1 MDTKRCSYCHKMA
14 RAEAETC
21 SRCGHPYVKST
32 NGVKKVNRV
41 PMKSSNPAS
50 RGSRR
55 NETVHLSMSDGNT
68 RIQRQSI
75 PPASPHRA
83 GHYSG
88 LHPEDQPYQSAVM
101 AVQRPPVRQSNLRGA
116 VQTERERVIL
126 PRPDSIVEPEPD
138 QQAIV
143 PLLPPRFS
151 FPPRSPLPKKSWPR
165 GRFVPVMLTLS
176 CLIFLVASS
185 LLAYIFISKKP
196 LPDKQVLSVMPDQ
209 LRVNDAFTLSGK
221 GFGTNDP
228 ISFTHDQDNAP
239 LLDGNGKPLQTHA
252 DDLGTFSVQVVVP
265 TNWEVGQHSIYA
277 IDIGKEQSISVV
289 ATLTVQQ
296 SSLAPPLLQ
305 LSNASVDLGTN
316 VPGVVAKKIITLI
329 NAGGR
334 HLTWQ
339 ASSDQPW
346 LTVPPN
352 NGTFSGR
359 SIVQV
364 MTDSGTLRPQSYAGH
379 ITFRQQGSS
388 DKPLTLSVTMTVK
401 SAPPASLVVSSASL
415 MYSGTPTQNPPDQTI
430 TLQNNGG
437 QPLAWSS
444 EIGNS
449 ASWLSII
456 PGSDHIAA
464 HASETVTVSVQ
475 SQQLALGSYQGTITF
490 KGGTN
495 PQVSVSL
502 NVLAPGNLILS
513 PSSLNFSSTGHNP
526 ASQTI
531 SLQNSGGG
539 PLAWTLAA
547 TTFDGANWLNAT
559 PSSGDLQPGQAMNVT
574 VSVNAA
580 ILKPRSYQGA
590 LSFSYGGLTSQVAVS
605 LTVSIPPSAAIS
617 LNQSALN
624 FTTLQGTNPAPQ
636 SFTITNTGNTTLNWV
651 ITEDQNGI
659 VIAPTSSRSGSL
671 APNKTAVITVTPN
684 VLQANAGT
692 LAAAIT
698 VADSDGGTKVLSQRI
713 TVNIV
718 VKGHAS
724 ITLSTSG
731 MVFTHDS
738 LVTSSYQFLVIANSG
753 SQTLNWVAKSSAPW
767 LSTSTGSGALN
778 PGANTLIN
786 ISCDSSTLA
795 PGSYSASFVVSDNDA
810 STTAAPQT
818 LIVNLVVT

>member
-1 MDTKRCSYCHKMA
+1 MA

-32 NGVKKVNRV
+32 NGVKKVNRI

-68 RIQRQSI
+68 RIQRRSI

-116 VQTERERVIL
+116 VQPERESVVL
-126 PRPDSIVEPEPD
+126 PRVDSIVEPEPD
-138 QQAIV
+138 QQATV

-151 FPPRSPLPKKSWPR
+151 FPPRPSLPKKSWPR
-165 GRFVPVMLTLS
+165 GRFVPVMLTIS

-209 LRVNDAFTLSGK
+209 LRVNDAFILSGK

-228 ISFTHDQDNAP
+228 ISFTHDQDNVP
-239 LLDGNGKPLQTHA
+239 LLDGNGKPLQTRA
-252 DDLGTFSVQVVVP
+252 DDLGTFSVQAVVP

-277 IDIGKEQSISVV
+277 IDIGKEQSISVL
-289 ATLTVQQ
+289 ATFWVQQ
-296 SSLAPPLLQ
+296 STLAPPRLQ
-305 LSNASVDLGTN
+305 LSSSSIDLGTS

-329 NAGGR
+329 NIGGR

-346 LTVPPN
+346 LTVSPN
-352 NGTFSGR
+352 KGTFNGR

-364 MTDSGTLRPQSYAGH
+364 MTDSGTLKPRSYAGH

-401 SAPPASLVVSSASL
+401 SAPPA
-415 MYSGTPTQNPPDQTI
+415 
-430 TLQNNGG
+430 
-437 QPLAWSS
+437 
-444 EIGNS
+444 
-449 ASWLSII
+449 
-456 PGSDHIAA
+456 
-464 HASETVTVSVQ
+464 
-475 SQQLALGSYQGTITF
+475 
-490 KGGTN
+490 
-495 PQVSVSL
+495 
-502 NVLAPGNLILS
+502 NLILS
-513 PSSLNFSSTGHNP
+513 PPSLNFSSTGQNP
-526 ASQTI
+526 AGQTI
-531 SLQNSGGG
+531 ALQNSGGG

-559 PSSGDLQPGQAMNVT
+559 PSSGNLQPGQAMNVT
-574 VSVNAA
+574 VSVNTAT
-580 ILKPRSYQGA
+580 LKPRSYQGA

-605 LTVSIPPSAAIS
+605 LAVSVSSSAAIS
-617 LNQSALN
+617 LNQSTLN
-624 FTTLQGTNPAPQ
+624 FTALKGTNPAPQ

-659 VIAPTSSRSGSL
+659 VFAPTSSRSGSL
-671 APNKTAVITVTPN
+671 APNKSAVITVTPN
-684 VLQANAGT
+684 VLQASAGT

-718 VKGHAS
+718 VRGQSS
-724 ITLSTSG
+724 ITLSTNG

-786 ISCDSSTLA
+786 ISCDSNALA

-810 STTAAPQT
+810 GTTAAPQT
-818 LIVNLVVT
+818 VIVNLVVT

>member
-1 MDTKRCSYCHKMA
+1 MDTKRCSYCHKLA

-32 NGVKKVNRV
+32 NGIKKVNRV

-50 RGSRR
+50 SGSRR

-68 RIQRQSI
+68 RIQRRSI

-88 LHPEDQPYQSAVM
+88 LHPEDQPYQSTVM
-101 AVQRPPVRQSNLRGA
+101 AVQRPPERQSNLRGA
-116 VQTERERVIL
+116 VQPERERVVL
-126 PRPDSIVEPEPD
+126 PRVDSIVEPEPD
-138 QQAIV
+138 QQATV

-151 FPPRSPLPKKSWPR
+151 FPPRPSLPKKSWPR
-165 GRFVPVMLTLS
+165 GRFVPVMLIIS
-176 CLIFLVASS
+176 FLIFLVASS
-185 LLAYIFISKKP
+185 LLAFIFISKKP
-196 LPDKQVLSVMPDQ
+196 LSDKQVLSVMPDQ
-209 LRVNDAFTLSGK
+209 LRVNDAFTLSGR

-239 LLDGNGKPLQTHA
+239 LLDGNGKPLQTRA
-252 DDLGTFSVQVVVP
+252 DDLGTFSVQAVVP
-265 TNWEVGQHSIYA
+265 TNWEFGQHSIYA
-277 IDIGKEQSISVV
+277 IDIGKEQSISVL
-289 ATLTVQQ
+289 ATFWVQQ
-296 SSLAPPLLQ
+296 STLAAPRLQ
-305 LSNASVDLGTN
+305 LSSSSIDLGTN

-329 NAGGR
+329 NIGGG

-346 LTVPPN
+346 LTVSPN
-352 NGTFSGR
+352 SGTFNGR

-364 MTDSGTLRPQSYAGH
+364 MTDSGTLRPRSYAGH

-401 SAPPASLVVSSASL
+401 SAPPA
-415 MYSGTPTQNPPDQTI
+415 
-430 TLQNNGG
+430 
-437 QPLAWSS
+437 
-444 EIGNS
+444 
-449 ASWLSII
+449 
-456 PGSDHIAA
+456 
-464 HASETVTVSVQ
+464 
-475 SQQLALGSYQGTITF
+475 
-490 KGGTN
+490 
-495 PQVSVSL
+495 
-502 NVLAPGNLILS
+502 NLILS
-513 PSSLNFSSTGHNP
+513 PPSLNFSSTGQNP
-526 ASQTI
+526 AGQTI
-531 SLQNSGGG
+531 ALQNSGGG

-559 PSSGDLQPGQAMNVT
+559 PSSGNLQPGQAMNVT
-574 VSVNAA
+574 VSVNTA

-605 LTVSIPPSAAIS
+605 LTLSISPSAAIS

-636 SFTITNTGNTTLNWV
+636 SITITNTGNTTLNWV

-659 VIAPTSSRSGSL
+659 VFAPTSSRSGSL
-671 APNKTAVITVTPN
+671 APNKSAVITVTPN
-684 VLQANAGT
+684 VLQGKAGT

-718 VKGHAS
+718 VKGRTS
-724 ITLSTSG
+724 ITLSTNG
-731 MVFTHDS
+731 MIFTHDS
-738 LVTSSYQFLVIANSG
+738 LVTSSYQFLAITNTG
-753 SQTLNWVAKSSAPW
+753 SQTLNWVVKSSATW

-786 ISCDSSTLA
+786 ISCDSNALA

-810 STTAAPQT
+810 GTTAAPQT

>member
-1 MDTKRCSYCHKMA
+1 
-14 RAEAETC
+14 
-21 SRCGHPYVKST
+21 
-32 NGVKKVNRV
+32 
-41 PMKSSNPAS
+41 
-50 RGSRR
+50 
-55 NETVHLSMSDGNT
+55 
-68 RIQRQSI
+68 
-75 PPASPHRA
+75 
-83 GHYSG
+83 
-88 LHPEDQPYQSAVM
+88 
-101 AVQRPPVRQSNLRGA
+101 
-116 VQTERERVIL
+116 
-126 PRPDSIVEPEPD
+126 
-138 QQAIV
+138 
-143 PLLPPRFS
+143 
-151 FPPRSPLPKKSWPR
+151 
-165 GRFVPVMLTLS
+165 MLTIS

-228 ISFTHDQDNAP
+228 ISFTHDQDNVP
-239 LLDGNGKPLQTHA
+239 LLDGNGKPLQTRA
-252 DDLGTFSVQVVVP
+252 DDLGTFSVQAVVP

-277 IDIGKEQSISVV
+277 IDIGKEQSISVL
-289 ATLTVQQ
+289 ATFWVQQ
-296 SSLAPPLLQ
+296 STLAPPRLQ
-305 LSNASVDLGTN
+305 LSSSSIDLGTS

-329 NAGGR
+329 NIGGR

-346 LTVPPN
+346 LTVSPN
-352 NGTFSGR
+352 KGTFNGR

-364 MTDSGTLRPQSYAGH
+364 MTDSGTLKPRSYAGH

-401 SAPPASLVVSSASL
+401 SAPPA
-415 MYSGTPTQNPPDQTI
+415 
-430 TLQNNGG
+430 
-437 QPLAWSS
+437 
-444 EIGNS
+444 
-449 ASWLSII
+449 
-456 PGSDHIAA
+456 
-464 HASETVTVSVQ
+464 
-475 SQQLALGSYQGTITF
+475 
-490 KGGTN
+490 
-495 PQVSVSL
+495 
-502 NVLAPGNLILS
+502 NLILS
-513 PSSLNFSSTGHNP
+513 PPSLNFSSTGQNP
-526 ASQTI
+526 AGQTI
-531 SLQNSGGG
+531 ALQNSGGG

-559 PSSGDLQPGQAMNVT
+559 PSSGNLQPGQAMNVT

-605 LTVSIPPSAAIS
+605 LAVSVSSSAAIS
-617 LNQSALN
+617 LNQSTLN
-624 FTTLQGTNPAPQ
+624 FTALKGTNPAPQ

-659 VIAPTSSRSGSL
+659 VFAPTSSRSGSL
-671 APNKTAVITVTPN
+671 APNKSAVITVTPN
-684 VLQANAGT
+684 VLQASAGT

-718 VKGHAS
+718 VRGQSS
-724 ITLSTSG
+724 ITLSTNG

-786 ISCDSSTLA
+786 ISCDSNALA

-810 STTAAPQT
+810 GTTAAPQT
-818 LIVNLVVT
+818 VIVNLVVT

>member
-1 MDTKRCSYCHKMA
+1 
-14 RAEAETC
+14 
-21 SRCGHPYVKST
+21 
-32 NGVKKVNRV
+32 
-41 PMKSSNPAS
+41 MKSSNPAS

-68 RIQRQSI
+68 RIQRRSI

-116 VQTERERVIL
+116 VQPERESVVL
-126 PRPDSIVEPEPD
+126 PRVDSIVEPEPD
-138 QQAIV
+138 QQATV

-151 FPPRSPLPKKSWPR
+151 FPPRPSLPKKSWPR
-165 GRFVPVMLTLS
+165 GRFVPVMLTIS

-209 LRVNDAFTLSGK
+209 LRVNDAFILSGK

-228 ISFTHDQDNAP
+228 ISFTHDQDNVP
-239 LLDGNGKPLQTHA
+239 LLDGNGKPLQTRA
-252 DDLGTFSVQVVVP
+252 DDLGTFSVQAVVP

-277 IDIGKEQSISVV
+277 IDIGKEQSISVL
-289 ATLTVQQ
+289 ATFWVQQ
-296 SSLAPPLLQ
+296 STLAPPRLQ
-305 LSNASVDLGTN
+305 LSSSSIDLGTS

-329 NAGGR
+329 NIGGR

-346 LTVPPN
+346 LTVSPN
-352 NGTFSGR
+352 KGTFNGR

-364 MTDSGTLRPQSYAGH
+364 MTDSGTLKPRSYAGH

-401 SAPPASLVVSSASL
+401 SAPPA
-415 MYSGTPTQNPPDQTI
+415 
-430 TLQNNGG
+430 
-437 QPLAWSS
+437 
-444 EIGNS
+444 
-449 ASWLSII
+449 
-456 PGSDHIAA
+456 
-464 HASETVTVSVQ
+464 
-475 SQQLALGSYQGTITF
+475 
-490 KGGTN
+490 
-495 PQVSVSL
+495 
-502 NVLAPGNLILS
+502 NLILS
-513 PSSLNFSSTGHNP
+513 PPSLNFSSTGQNP
-526 ASQTI
+526 AGQTI
-531 SLQNSGGG
+531 ALQNSGGG

-559 PSSGDLQPGQAMNVT
+559 PSSGNLQPGQAMNVT
-574 VSVNAA
+574 VSVNTAT
-580 ILKPRSYQGA
+580 LKPRSYQGA

-605 LTVSIPPSAAIS
+605 LAVSVSSSAAIS
-617 LNQSALN
+617 LNQSTLN
-624 FTTLQGTNPAPQ
+624 FTALKGTNPAPQ

-659 VIAPTSSRSGSL
+659 VFAPTSSRSGSL
-671 APNKTAVITVTPN
+671 APNKSAVITVTPN
-684 VLQANAGT
+684 VLQASAGT

-718 VKGHAS
+718 VRGQSS
-724 ITLSTSG
+724 ITLSTNG

-786 ISCDSSTLA
+786 ISCDSNALA

-810 STTAAPQT
+810 GTTAAPQT
-818 LIVNLVVT
+818 VIVNLVVT

>member
-1 MDTKRCSYCHKMA
+1 
-14 RAEAETC
+14 
-21 SRCGHPYVKST
+21 
-32 NGVKKVNRV
+32 
-41 PMKSSNPAS
+41 MKSSNPAS

-68 RIQRQSI
+68 RIQRRSI

-101 AVQRPPVRQSNLRGA
+101 AVQRPPERQSNLRGA
-116 VQTERERVIL
+116 VQPERERVVL
-126 PRPDSIVEPEPD
+126 PRVDSIVEPEPD
-138 QQAIV
+138 QQATV
-143 PLLPPRFS
+143 PLLPPGFS
-151 FPPRSPLPKKSWPR
+151 FPPRPSLPKKSWPR
-165 GRFVPVMLTLS
+165 GRFVPVMLTIS

-239 LLDGNGKPLQTHA
+239 LLDGNGKPLQTRA
-252 DDLGTFSVQVVVP
+252 DDLGTFSVQAVVP

-277 IDIGKEQSISVV
+277 IDIGKEQSISVL
-289 ATLTVQQ
+289 ATFWVQQ
-296 SSLAPPLLQ
+296 STLAPPRLQ
-305 LSNASVDLGTN
+305 LSSSSIDLGTN

-329 NAGGR
+329 NIGGG

-346 LTVPPN
+346 LTVSPN
-352 NGTFSGR
+352 SGTFNGR

-401 SAPPASLVVSSASL
+401 SAPPA
-415 MYSGTPTQNPPDQTI
+415 
-430 TLQNNGG
+430 
-437 QPLAWSS
+437 
-444 EIGNS
+444 
-449 ASWLSII
+449 
-456 PGSDHIAA
+456 
-464 HASETVTVSVQ
+464 
-475 SQQLALGSYQGTITF
+475 
-490 KGGTN
+490 
-495 PQVSVSL
+495 
-502 NVLAPGNLILS
+502 NLILS
-513 PSSLNFSSTGHNP
+513 PPSLNFSSTGQNP
-526 ASQTI
+526 AGQTI
-531 SLQNSGGG
+531 ALQNSGSG

-547 TTFDGANWLNAT
+547 TIFDGANWLNAT
-559 PSSGDLQPGQAMNVT
+559 PSSGNLQPGQAMNVT

-580 ILKPRSYQGA
+580 ILKPRSYQGT
-590 LSFSYGGLTSQVAVS
+590 LSFSYGGLTSPVAVS
-605 LTVSIPPSAAIS
+605 LTVSVPSSAAIS
-617 LNQSALN
+617 LNQSTLN

-636 SFTITNTGNTTLNWV
+636 SFTITNTGNATLNWV
-651 ITEDQNGI
+651 IAEDQNGI
-659 VIAPTSSRSGSL
+659 DFAPTSSRSGSL
-671 APNKTAVITVTPN
+671 APNKSAVITVTPN
-684 VLQANAGT
+684 VLQSNAGT

-718 VKGHAS
+718 VKGQAS
-724 ITLSTSG
+724 ITLSTNG

-786 ISCDSSTLA
+786 ISCDSNALA

-810 STTAAPQT
+810 GTTAAPQT
-818 LIVNLVVT
+818 VIVNLVVS

>member
-1 MDTKRCSYCHKMA
+1 
-14 RAEAETC
+14 
-21 SRCGHPYVKST
+21 
-32 NGVKKVNRV
+32 
-41 PMKSSNPAS
+41 MKSSNPAS

-68 RIQRQSI
+68 RIQRRSI

-116 VQTERERVIL
+116 VQPERESVVL
-126 PRPDSIVEPEPD
+126 PRVDSIVEPEPD
-138 QQAIV
+138 QQATV

-151 FPPRSPLPKKSWPR
+151 FPPRPSLPKKSWPR
-165 GRFVPVMLTLS
+165 GRFVPVMLTIS

-209 LRVNDAFTLSGK
+209 LRVNDAFILSGK

-228 ISFTHDQDNAP
+228 ISFTHDQDNVP
-239 LLDGNGKPLQTHA
+239 LLDGNGKPLQTRA
-252 DDLGTFSVQVVVP
+252 DDLGTFSVQAVVP

-277 IDIGKEQSISVV
+277 IDIGKEQSISVL
-289 ATLTVQQ
+289 ATFWVQQ
-296 SSLAPPLLQ
+296 STLAPPRLQ
-305 LSNASVDLGTN
+305 LSSSSIDLGTS

-329 NAGGR
+329 NIGGR

-346 LTVPPN
+346 LTVSPN
-352 NGTFSGR
+352 KGTFNGR

-364 MTDSGTLRPQSYAGH
+364 MTDSGTLKPRSYAGH

-401 SAPPASLVVSSASL
+401 SAPPA
-415 MYSGTPTQNPPDQTI
+415 
-430 TLQNNGG
+430 
-437 QPLAWSS
+437 
-444 EIGNS
+444 
-449 ASWLSII
+449 
-456 PGSDHIAA
+456 
-464 HASETVTVSVQ
+464 
-475 SQQLALGSYQGTITF
+475 
-490 KGGTN
+490 
-495 PQVSVSL
+495 
-502 NVLAPGNLILS
+502 NLILS
-513 PSSLNFSSTGHNP
+513 PPSLNFSSTGQNP
-526 ASQTI
+526 AGQTI
-531 SLQNSGGG
+531 ALQNSGGG

-559 PSSGDLQPGQAMNVT
+559 PSSGNLQPGQAMNVT

-580 ILKPRSYQGA
+580 ILKPRPYQGA

-605 LTVSIPPSAAIS
+605 LAVSVSSSAAIS
-617 LNQSALN
+617 LNQSTLN
-624 FTTLQGTNPAPQ
+624 FTALKGTNPAPQ

-659 VIAPTSSRSGSL
+659 VFAPTSSRSGSL
-671 APNKTAVITVTPN
+671 APNKSAVITVTPN
-684 VLQANAGT
+684 VLQASAGT

-718 VKGHAS
+718 VRGQSS
-724 ITLSTSG
+724 ITLSTNG

-786 ISCDSSTLA
+786 ISCDSNALA

-810 STTAAPQT
+810 GTTAAPQT
-818 LIVNLVVT
+818 VIVNLVVT

>member
-1 MDTKRCSYCHKMA
+1 
-14 RAEAETC
+14 
-21 SRCGHPYVKST
+21 
-32 NGVKKVNRV
+32 
-41 PMKSSNPAS
+41 
-50 RGSRR
+50 
-55 NETVHLSMSDGNT
+55 
-68 RIQRQSI
+68 
-75 PPASPHRA
+75 
-83 GHYSG
+83 
-88 LHPEDQPYQSAVM
+88 
-101 AVQRPPVRQSNLRGA
+101 
-116 VQTERERVIL
+116 
-126 PRPDSIVEPEPD
+126 
-138 QQAIV
+138 
-143 PLLPPRFS
+143 
-151 FPPRSPLPKKSWPR
+151 
-165 GRFVPVMLTLS
+165 MLTIS

-239 LLDGNGKPLQTHA
+239 LLDGNGKPLQTRA
-252 DDLGTFSVQVVVP
+252 DDLGTFSVQAVVP

-277 IDIGKEQSISVV
+277 IDIGKEQSISVL
-289 ATLTVQQ
+289 ATFWVQQ
-296 SSLAPPLLQ
+296 STLAPPRLQ
-305 LSNASVDLGTN
+305 LSSSSIDLGTN

-329 NAGGR
+329 NIGGR

-346 LTVPPN
+346 LTVSPN

-364 MTDSGTLRPQSYAGH
+364 MTDSGTLKPQSYAGH

-401 SAPPASLVVSSASL
+401 SAPPA
-415 MYSGTPTQNPPDQTI
+415 
-430 TLQNNGG
+430 
-437 QPLAWSS
+437 
-444 EIGNS
+444 
-449 ASWLSII
+449 
-456 PGSDHIAA
+456 
-464 HASETVTVSVQ
+464 
-475 SQQLALGSYQGTITF
+475 
-490 KGGTN
+490 
-495 PQVSVSL
+495 
-502 NVLAPGNLILS
+502 NLIIS
-513 PSSLNFSSTGHNP
+513 PPSLNFSSTGQNP
-526 ASQTI
+526 AGQTI
-531 SLQNSGGG
+531 TLQNSGGG

-559 PSSGDLQPGQAMNVT
+559 PSSGSLQPGQAMNVT
-574 VSVNAA
+574 VSVNTA

-617 LNQSALN
+617 LNQSTLN

-636 SFTITNTGNTTLNWV
+636 SFTITNTGNATLNWL
-651 ITEDQNGI
+651 IAEDQNGI
-659 VIAPTSSRSGSL
+659 NFAPTSSRSGGL
-671 APNKTAVITVTPN
+671 APNKSAVITVTPN
-684 VLQANAGT
+684 VLQAKAGT

-718 VKGHAS
+718 VKDQAS
-724 ITLSTSG
+724 ITLSTNG
-731 MVFTHDS
+731 MAFTHDS
-738 LVTSSYQFLVIANSG
+738 LVTSSYQFLVIANTG

-786 ISCDSSTLA
+786 ISCDSSALA

-810 STTAAPQT
+810 GTTAAPQT

>member
-1 MDTKRCSYCHKMA
+1 MDTKRCARCHKLL
-14 RAEAETC
+14 RKEAETC
-21 SRCGHPYVKST
+21 SRCGYSYVKNPTGST
-32 NGVKKVNRV
+32 TSSMPPGKRRRARTSTFAGNRGKGTLV
-41 PMKSSNPAS
+41 AAQ
-50 RGSRR
+50 RR
-55 NETVHLSMSDGNT
+55 
-68 RIQRQSI
+68 SI

-88 LHPEDQPYQSAVM
+88 LHPEDQPYQSTVM
-101 AVQRPPVRQSNLRGA
+101 AVQRPPVRQSNVRGA
-116 VQTERERVIL
+116 AQPEGERVVL
-126 PRPDSIVEPEPD
+126 PRVDSIVEPAPD
-138 QQAIV
+138 QQATV

-151 FPPRSPLPKKSWPR
+151 FPPRPSLPKKSWPR
-165 GRFVPVMLTLS
+165 GRFVPVMLIIS
-176 CLIFLVASS
+176 FLIFLVASS

-209 LRVNDAFTLSGK
+209 LRVNDAFILSGK

-228 ISFTHDQDNAP
+228 ISFTHDQDNVP
-239 LLDGNGKPLQTHA
+239 LLDGNGKPLQTRA
-252 DDLGTFSVQVVVP
+252 DDLGTFSVQAVVP

-277 IDIGKEQSISVV
+277 IDIGKEQSISVL
-289 ATLTVQQ
+289 ATFWVQQ
-296 SSLAPPLLQ
+296 STLAPPRLQ
-305 LSNASVDLGTN
+305 LSSSSIDLGTS

-329 NAGGR
+329 NIGGR

-346 LTVPPN
+346 LTVSPN
-352 NGTFSGR
+352 KGTFNGR

-364 MTDSGTLRPQSYAGH
+364 MTDSGTLKPRSYAGH

-401 SAPPASLVVSSASL
+401 SAPPA
-415 MYSGTPTQNPPDQTI
+415 
-430 TLQNNGG
+430 
-437 QPLAWSS
+437 
-444 EIGNS
+444 
-449 ASWLSII
+449 
-456 PGSDHIAA
+456 
-464 HASETVTVSVQ
+464 
-475 SQQLALGSYQGTITF
+475 
-490 KGGTN
+490 
-495 PQVSVSL
+495 
-502 NVLAPGNLILS
+502 NLILS
-513 PSSLNFSSTGHNP
+513 PPSLNFSSTGQNP
-526 ASQTI
+526 AGQTI
-531 SLQNSGGG
+531 ALQNSGGG

-559 PSSGDLQPGQAMNVT
+559 PSSGNLQPGQAMNVT
-574 VSVNAA
+574 VSVNTAT
-580 ILKPRSYQGA
+580 LKPRSYQGA

-605 LTVSIPPSAAIS
+605 LAVSVSSSAAIS
-617 LNQSALN
+617 LNQSTLN
-624 FTTLQGTNPAPQ
+624 FTALKGTNPAPQ

-659 VIAPTSSRSGSL
+659 VFAPTSSRSGSL
-671 APNKTAVITVTPN
+671 APNKSAVITVTPN
-684 VLQANAGT
+684 VLQASAGT

-718 VKGHAS
+718 VRGQSS
-724 ITLSTSG
+724 ITLSTNG

-786 ISCDSSTLA
+786 ISCDSNALA

-810 STTAAPQT
+810 GTTAAPQT
-818 LIVNLVVT
+818 VIVNLVVT

>member
-1 MDTKRCSYCHKMA
+1 
-14 RAEAETC
+14 
-21 SRCGHPYVKST
+21 
-32 NGVKKVNRV
+32 
-41 PMKSSNPAS
+41 MKSSNPAS
-50 RGSRR
+50 RVSRR

-101 AVQRPPVRQSNLRGA
+101 AVQRPPVRQSNLRGV
-116 VQTERERVIL
+116 VQPERERVVL
-126 PRPDSIVEPEPD
+126 PRVDSIVEPEPD

-151 FPPRSPLPKKSWPR
+151 FPPRPPLPKKPWPR

-209 LRVNDAFTLSGK
+209 LRVTDTFTLSGR

-239 LLDGNGKPLQTHA
+239 LLNGSGKPLQTRA
-252 DDLGTFSVQVVVP
+252 DDLGTFSVQAVVP

-277 IDIGKEQSISVV
+277 IDIGKEQSISVL
-289 ATLTVQQ
+289 ATFWVQQ
-296 SSLAPPLLQ
+296 STLAAPRLQ
-305 LSNASVDLGTN
+305 LSSSSIDLGTN

-329 NAGGR
+329 NVGGG

-346 LTVPPN
+346 LTVSPN
-352 NGTFSGR
+352 SGTFNGR

-364 MTDSGTLRPQSYAGH
+364 MTDSGTLRPRSYAGH

-401 SAPPASLVVSSASL
+401 SAPPA
-415 MYSGTPTQNPPDQTI
+415 
-430 TLQNNGG
+430 
-437 QPLAWSS
+437 
-444 EIGNS
+444 
-449 ASWLSII
+449 
-456 PGSDHIAA
+456 
-464 HASETVTVSVQ
+464 
-475 SQQLALGSYQGTITF
+475 
-490 KGGTN
+490 
-495 PQVSVSL
+495 
-502 NVLAPGNLILS
+502 NLILS
-513 PSSLNFSSTGHNP
+513 PPSLNFSSTGQNP
-526 ASQTI
+526 AGQTI
-531 SLQNSGGG
+531 ALQNSGGG

-559 PSSGDLQPGQAMNVT
+559 PSSGNLQPGQAMNVT

-580 ILKPRSYQGA
+580 ILKPRPYQGA

-605 LTVSIPPSAAIS
+605 LTVSVPPSAAIS
-617 LNQSALN
+617 LNQSTLN

-659 VIAPTSSRSGSL
+659 VFAPTSSRSGSL
-671 APNKTAVITVTPN
+671 APNKSAVITVTPN

-718 VKGHAS
+718 VKGQGQAS
-724 ITLSTSG
+724 FTLSTNS

-786 ISCDSSTLA
+786 ISCDSSALA

-810 STTAAPQT
+810 GTTAAPQT
-818 LIVNLVVT
+818 LIVNLVVS

>member
-1 MDTKRCSYCHKMA
+1 
-14 RAEAETC
+14 
-21 SRCGHPYVKST
+21 
-32 NGVKKVNRV
+32 
-41 PMKSSNPAS
+41 MKNSNPAS
-50 RGSRR
+50 NGSRR

-68 RIQRQSI
+68 RIQRRSI

-88 LHPEDQPYQSAVM
+88 LHPEDQPYQSTVM
-101 AVQRPPVRQSNLRGA
+101 AVQRPPERQSNLRGA
-116 VQTERERVIL
+116 VQPEREKVVL
-126 PRPDSIVEPEPD
+126 PRVDSIVEPEPD

-151 FPPRSPLPKKSWPR
+151 FPPRPPLPKKPWPR

-221 GFGTNDP
+221 GFGTNDA

-252 DDLGTFSVQVVVP
+252 DDLGTFSVQAVVP
-265 TNWEVGQHSIYA
+265 TNWVVGQHSIYA
-277 IDIGKEQSISVV
+277 IDIGKEQSISVL
-289 ATLTVQQ
+289 ATFWVQQ
-296 SSLAPPLLQ
+296 STMAPPRLQ
-305 LSNASVDLGTN
+305 LSSSSIDLGTN

-329 NAGGR
+329 NVGGG

-346 LTVPPN
+346 LTVSPN
-352 NGTFSGR
+352 SGTFNGR

-364 MTDSGTLRPQSYAGH
+364 MTDSGTLKPQSYAGH

-388 DKPLTLSVTMTVK
+388 DKPLTLSVNMTVK
-401 SAPPASLVVSSASL
+401 SAPPA
-415 MYSGTPTQNPPDQTI
+415 
-430 TLQNNGG
+430 
-437 QPLAWSS
+437 
-444 EIGNS
+444 
-449 ASWLSII
+449 
-456 PGSDHIAA
+456 
-464 HASETVTVSVQ
+464 
-475 SQQLALGSYQGTITF
+475 
-490 KGGTN
+490 
-495 PQVSVSL
+495 
-502 NVLAPGNLILS
+502 NLILS
-513 PSSLNFSSTGHNP
+513 PPSLNFSSTGQNP
-526 ASQTI
+526 AGQTI
-531 SLQNSGGG
+531 ALQNSGGG

-559 PSSGDLQPGQAMNVT
+559 PSSGNLQPGQAMNVT
-574 VSVNAA
+574 VNVNAA

-605 LTVSIPPSAAIS
+605 LAVSIPPSAVIS
-617 LNQSALN
+617 LNQSAMN
-624 FTTLQGTNPAPQ
+624 FTALQGTNAAPQ
-636 SFTITNTGNTTLNWV
+636 SFTITNTGNATLNWV

-671 APNKTAVITVTPN
+671 APNRSAVITVIPN
-684 VLQANAGT
+684 ILQANAGT

-718 VKGHAS
+718 VKGQAS
-724 ITLSTSG
+724 ITLSTNG

-738 LVTSSYQFLVIANSG
+738 LVTSSYQFPRARKHL
-753 SQTLNWVAKSSAPW
+753 
-767 LSTSTGSGALN
+767 TG
-778 PGANTLIN
+778 
-786 ISCDSSTLA
+786 
-795 PGSYSASFVVSDNDA
+795 
-810 STTAAPQT
+810 
-818 LIVNLVVT
+818 

>member
-1 MDTKRCSYCHKMA
+1 
-14 RAEAETC
+14 
-21 SRCGHPYVKST
+21 
-32 NGVKKVNRV
+32 
-41 PMKSSNPAS
+41 MKSSNPAS

-68 RIQRQSI
+68 RIQRRSI

-88 LHPEDQPYQSAVM
+88 LHPEDQPYQSTVM

-116 VQTERERVIL
+116 VQPERESVVL
-126 PRPDSIVEPEPD
+126 PRVDSIVEPEPD
-138 QQAIV
+138 QQATV

-151 FPPRSPLPKKSWPR
+151 FPPRPSLPKKSWPR
-165 GRFVPVMLTLS
+165 GRFVPVMLTIS

-209 LRVNDAFTLSGK
+209 LRVNDAFILSGK

-228 ISFTHDQDNAP
+228 ISFTHDQDNVP
-239 LLDGNGKPLQTHA
+239 LLDGNGKPLQTRA
-252 DDLGTFSVQVVVP
+252 DDLGTFSVQAVVP

-277 IDIGKEQSISVV
+277 IDIGKEQSISVL
-289 ATLTVQQ
+289 ATFWVQQ
-296 SSLAPPLLQ
+296 STLAPPRLQ
-305 LSNASVDLGTN
+305 LSSSSIDLGTS

-329 NAGGR
+329 NIGGR

-346 LTVPPN
+346 LTVSPN
-352 NGTFSGR
+352 KGTFNGR

-364 MTDSGTLRPQSYAGH
+364 MTDSGTLKPRSYAGH

-401 SAPPASLVVSSASL
+401 SAPPA
-415 MYSGTPTQNPPDQTI
+415 
-430 TLQNNGG
+430 
-437 QPLAWSS
+437 
-444 EIGNS
+444 
-449 ASWLSII
+449 
-456 PGSDHIAA
+456 
-464 HASETVTVSVQ
+464 
-475 SQQLALGSYQGTITF
+475 
-490 KGGTN
+490 
-495 PQVSVSL
+495 
-502 NVLAPGNLILS
+502 NLILS
-513 PSSLNFSSTGHNP
+513 PPSLNFSSTGQNP
-526 ASQTI
+526 AGQTI
-531 SLQNSGGG
+531 ALQNSGGG

-559 PSSGDLQPGQAMNVT
+559 PSSGNLQPGQAMNVT
-574 VSVNAA
+574 VSVNTAT
-580 ILKPRSYQGA
+580 LKPRSYQGA

-605 LTVSIPPSAAIS
+605 LAVSVSSSAAIS
-617 LNQSALN
+617 LNQSTLN
-624 FTTLQGTNPAPQ
+624 FTALKGTNPAPQ

-659 VIAPTSSRSGSL
+659 VFAPTSSRSGSL
-671 APNKTAVITVTPN
+671 APNKSAVITVTPN
-684 VLQANAGT
+684 VLQASAGT

-718 VKGHAS
+718 VRGQSS
-724 ITLSTSG
+724 ITLSTNG

-786 ISCDSSTLA
+786 ISCDSNALA

-810 STTAAPQT
+810 GTTAAPQT
-818 LIVNLVVT
+818 VIVNLVVT

>member
-1 MDTKRCSYCHKMA
+1 MDTKRCSYCNKLA
-14 RAEAETC
+14 RAEAEPC
-21 SRCGHPYVKST
+21 SRCGNPYVKST
-32 NGVKKVNRV
+32 NGVKKVDRV
-41 PMKSSNPAS
+41 PMQSSNPAS

-68 RIQRQSI
+68 SIQRRSI

-88 LHPEDQPYQSAVM
+88 LHPEDQPYQSTVM
-101 AVQRPPVRQSNLRGA
+101 AVQRPPERQSNLRGA
-116 VQTERERVIL
+116 VQPEREKVVL
-126 PRPDSIVEPEPD
+126 PRVDSIVEPEPD

-143 PLLPPRFS
+143 PLLRPRFS
-151 FPPRSPLPKKSWPR
+151 FPPRPSLPKKSWPR

-277 IDIGKEQSISVV
+277 IDIGKEQSVSVL
-289 ATLTVQQ
+289 ATLWVQQ
-296 SSLAPPLLQ
+296 SSLAPPRLQ
-305 LSNASVDLGTN
+305 LSSSSIDLGTN

-329 NAGGR
+329 NVGGG

-346 LTVPPN
+346 LTVSPN
-352 NGTFSGR
+352 TGTFNGR

-364 MTDSGTLRPQSYAGH
+364 MTDSGTLKPQSYAGH

-388 DKPLTLSVTMTVK
+388 DKPLTLSVNMTVK
-401 SAPPASLVVSSASL
+401 SAPPA
-415 MYSGTPTQNPPDQTI
+415 
-430 TLQNNGG
+430 
-437 QPLAWSS
+437 
-444 EIGNS
+444 
-449 ASWLSII
+449 
-456 PGSDHIAA
+456 
-464 HASETVTVSVQ
+464 
-475 SQQLALGSYQGTITF
+475 
-490 KGGTN
+490 
-495 PQVSVSL
+495 
-502 NVLAPGNLILS
+502 NLILS
-513 PSSLNFSSTGHNP
+513 PPSLNFSSTGQNP
-526 ASQTI
+526 AGQTI
-531 SLQNSGGG
+531 ALQNSGGG

-559 PSSGDLQPGQAMNVT
+559 PSSGNLQPGQAMNVT
-574 VSVNAA
+574 VNVNAA
-580 ILKPRSYQGA
+580 ILKPRSYQES
-590 LSFSYGGLTSQVAVS
+590 LSFSYGGLTSQAAVS

-659 VIAPTSSRSGSL
+659 DFAPASSRSGSL
-671 APNKTAVITVTPN
+671 APNKSAVITVTPN

-718 VKGHAS
+718 VKGQGQVS
-724 ITLSTSG
+724 ITLSTNS

-786 ISCDSSTLA
+786 VSCDSSTLA

-810 STTAAPQT
+810 GTTAAPQT
-818 LIVNLVVT
+818 LIVNLVVS

>member
-1 MDTKRCSYCHKMA
+1 M
-14 RAEAETC
+14 
-21 SRCGHPYVKST
+21 KST
-32 NGVKKVNRV
+32 
-41 PMKSSNPAS
+41 NPAS
-50 RGSRR
+50 RVSRR
-55 NETVHLSMSDGNT
+55 NETVHLSKSDSNT
-68 RIQRQSI
+68 RLQRRSI

-88 LHPEDQPYQSAVM
+88 LHPEDQPYQSTVM
-101 AVQRPPVRQSNLRGA
+101 AVQRPPERQSNLRGA
-116 VQTERERVIL
+116 VQPEREKVVL
-126 PRPDSIVEPEPD
+126 PRVDSIVEPEPD

-151 FPPRSPLPKKSWPR
+151 FPPRPPLPKKSWPR

-239 LLDGNGKPLQTHA
+239 LLDGNGKPLQTRA
-252 DDLGTFSVQVVVP
+252 DDLGTFSVQAVVP

-277 IDIGKEQSISVV
+277 IDIGKEQSISVL
-289 ATLTVQQ
+289 ATFWVQQ
-296 SSLAPPLLQ
+296 STLAPPRLQ
-305 LSNASVDLGTN
+305 LSSSSIDLGTN

-329 NAGGR
+329 NIGGR

-346 LTVPPN
+346 LTVSPN
-352 NGTFSGR
+352 SGTFNGR

-364 MTDSGTLRPQSYAGH
+364 MTDSGTLRPRSYAGH

-415 MYSGTPTQNPPDQTI
+415 MYSGTPAQNPPDQTI

-495 PQVSVSL
+495 PQVFVSL

-513 PSSLNFSSTGHNP
+513 PSSLNFSSTGQNP

-580 ILKPRSYQGA
+580 ILKPRPYQGA

-605 LTVSIPPSAAIS
+605 LTVSASLTAAIS

-659 VIAPTSSRSGSL
+659 VFAPTSSRSGSL
-671 APNKTAVITVTPN
+671 APNRSAVITVTPN
-684 VLQANAGT
+684 ILQANAGT

-713 TVNIV
+713 AVNIV
-718 VKGHAS
+718 VKGQGQTS
-724 ITLSTSG
+724 ITLSTNG